1 MNGRYHLATIK
12 PEIDKVGNVAF
23 TADDVL
29 FDWTKFEV
37 PRGGC
42 AIRSLNLI
50 VAGTDSVAA
59 NGGLQMDL
67 YFATSVSGAAPPTLG
82 DTNTTINS
90 AAGLILATAA
100 KPHIIAYHAV
110 LGSEMEDSL
119 DGLKGYNVLGNGAVT
134 SATTTD
140 NSSALTI
147 LEGDPDYTGATRG
160 YQTIWVA
167 GIAQGAY
174 DFGTACAI
182 GTADHTADDLTIV
195 VEGTDAD
202 DVFAIGD
209 TIIAFDADGSGETT
223 IGDVTAVAA
232 DLITVDAAPNLIAD
246 EDEVCNLNPIVI
258 KLGLEY

>member
-29 FDWTKFEV
+29 FDWTKFEI

-50 VAGTDSVAA
+50 MPGTNAVAA
-59 NGGLQMDL
+59 NGALQMDL
-67 YFATSVSGAAPPTLG
+67 YFATSVSGVAPPTLG
-82 DTNTTINS
+82 DTNTAMNVIS
-90 AAGLILATAA
+90 ATAA
-100 KPHIIAYHAV
+100 KPYIIAYHAV
-110 LGSEMEDSL
+110 LGSEKEDSL
-119 DGLKGYNVLGNGAVT
+119 DGMVGFNVLGKGAVT
-134 SATTTD
+134 SATTQGDT
-140 NSSALTI
+140 ALTI
-147 LEGDPDYTGATRG
+147 LEGDPNYTGATAG

-167 GIAQGAY
+167 GVAQGAF
-174 DFGTACAI
+174 DFGTGCDVAGAHSA
-182 GTADHTADDLTIV
+182 GDLTIV
-195 VEGTDAD
+195 IDNVDAD

-232 DLITVDAAPNLIAD
+232 DLITVDAAPNIIAD
-246 EDEVCNLNPIVI
+246 DDEICNLNPIVI